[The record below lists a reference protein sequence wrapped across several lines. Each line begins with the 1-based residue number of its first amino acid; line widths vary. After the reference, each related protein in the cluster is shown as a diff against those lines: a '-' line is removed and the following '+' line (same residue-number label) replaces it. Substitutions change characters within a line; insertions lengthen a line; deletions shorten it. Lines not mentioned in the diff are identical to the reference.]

1 MCSQNFHSARSDL
14 FQIDQSWDSHT
25 RHLRLSKPS
34 HPALPSP
41 AEFLILADQDRKCVW
56 NLSPTLYRA
65 CLDFFLF
72 LGVPGLVWAFP
83 GCSGPPC
90 FNLVCAFSSTQ
101 LLSSLLTEV
110 CDVIC
115 STGLG
120 SQHSQAVLQVRGT
133 PHAHM
138 PVTLT
143 FPRVDFNYH
152 LCKWQHWNNSC
163 YNHLLIDNYLHV
175 QSRLPLCSGGSR
187 FTD

>member
-1 MCSQNFHSARSDL
+1 MTC
-14 FQIDQSWDSHT
+14 QIDRGWDNHT
-25 RHLRLSKPS
+25 RHSSLSKLS
-34 HPALPSP
+34 HLALPSP
-41 AEFLILADQDRKCVW
+41 AKFSILADQYRKCVW
-56 NLSPTLYRA
+56 NLSPTLCRA

-83 GCSGPPC
+83 ECSGPPC
-90 FNLVCAFSSTQ
+90 FNLECAFSSTQ

-110 CDVIC
+110 CDVTC
-115 STGLG
+115 SIGLG

-143 FPRVDFNYH
+143 FPGVDFNYH
-152 LCKWQHWNNSC
+152 LCKWQHWNNIC
-163 YNHLLIDNYLHV
+163 YNHLLSENYLHV
-175 QSRLPLCSGGSR
+175 QSRLPLCSGGGR